1 MRTIIKVLTISSM
14 LMLIIHT
21 QNDVKTNLRN
31 PDDVSKSDIIC
42 KLNKIVK
49 CTIKLFKK
57 LHKNLELF
65 NYKRSFR

>member
-31 PDDVSKSDIIC
+31 PDDVSKSNI
-42 KLNKIVK
+42 
-49 CTIKLFKK
+49 
-57 LHKNLELF
+57 
-65 NYKRSFR
+65 